1 MFIQLYIM
9 EVFTVKLSAEVFN
22 IDPEFVEKR
31 ILKFIRARVIDAG
44 FSGVVIGLS
53 GGIDSSVTAALCVNA
68 LGSDK
73 VLGLMLPEKDSDPND
88 SKDAIKLAE
97 QFKIPYEIVNIT
109 SIIDACL
116 NTYPKDNV
124 DSLTLVGN
132 VKARVRMVTLY
143 YYANKL
149 RRLVAG
155 SSNKSEILVG
165 YFTKFGDG
173 ASDILPIGD
182 LYKTQVRRLAEY
194 LQIPKEI
201 IQKTPTAGLWEGQ
214 TDEAEIGVSYD
225 VLDLILYGLEH
236 WMNES
241 EIADDLNLPLGKVNR
256 IVEMWRKSEHKRKFP
271 VIFKLSHRTPSLDW
285 RVPLNY

>member
-1 MFIQLYIM
+1 M
-9 EVFTVKLSAEVFN
+9 KLSAEVLN
-22 IDPEFVEKR
+22 IDPEFVEER
-31 ILKFIRARVIDAG
+31 ILKFIRARVIGAG
-44 FSGVVIGLS
+44 FSGVVIGQS
-53 GGIDSSVTAALCVNA
+53 GGIDSSVTAALCVKA

-73 VLGLMLPEKDSDPND
+73 LLGLMLPEKDSDPND
-88 SKDAIKLAE
+88 AKDAIKLAE
-97 QFKIPYEIVNIT
+97 QFKIPYEIVDIT
-109 SIIDACL
+109 SIVDACL
-116 NTYPKDNV
+116 NTYPKDAA
-124 DSLTLVGN
+124 DSPTVVGN
-132 VKARVRMVTLY
+132 VKARIRMVTLY
-143 YYANKL
+143 YYANNL
-149 RRLVAG
+149 RRLVVG

-182 LYKTQVRRLAEY
+182 LYKTQVRHLARH
-194 LQIPKEI
+194 LGIPEEI
-201 IQKTPTAGLWEGQ
+201 IQKTPTAGLWKGQ
-214 TDEAEIGVSYD
+214 TDESEIGVSYN

-241 EIADDLNLPLGKVNR
+241 EIAHELNMSLGKVNK

>member
-1 MFIQLYIM
+1 M
-9 EVFTVKLSAEVFN
+9 KLSAEVLK
-22 IDPEFVEKR
+22 IDSEFVEER
-31 ILKFIRARVIDAG
+31 ILKFIRARVIGTG

-53 GGIDSSVTAALCVNA
+53 GGVDSSVTAALCVKA

-73 VLGLMLPEKDSDPND
+73 LLGLMLPERDSDPND
-88 SKDAIKLAE
+88 AKDAIKLAE
-97 QFKIPYEIVNIT
+97 QFKIPYEIVDIT
-109 SIIDACL
+109 SIVDAYL
-116 NTYPKDNV
+116 NTFPKDAT
-124 DSLTLVGN
+124 DSPTVVGN
-132 VKARVRMVTLY
+132 VKARIRMVTLY
-143 YYANKL
+143 YYANNL
-149 RRLVAG
+149 RRLVVG

-182 LYKTQVRRLAEY
+182 LYKTQVRHLARH
-194 LQIPKEI
+194 LGIPEEI
-201 IQKTPTAGLWEGQ
+201 IQKNPSAGLWKGQ
-214 TDEAEIGVSYD
+214 TDESEIGVSYN

-241 EIADDLNLPLGKVNR
+241 EIAHELNMSLGKVNK